1 MGLHSRETVGFG
13 RDRSRAAAQKEMMRL
28 LSSQLISIKPLT
40 LVINMAS
47 DEVVYNIS
55 LLAGLCTQIIDRLHE

>member
-1 MGLHSRETVGFG
+1 
-13 RDRSRAAAQKEMMRL
+13 MRL

-47 DEVVYNIS
+47 DEVVYNEKS
-55 LLAGLCTQIIDRLHE
+55 TQRDANTARWP